1 MQKQTAKVKSTRKTG
16 VRRTWSTLEKSTV
29 NTGQSQRSTLVH
41 VWSTVNTGQRMTWRL
56 CQLGLTWHWHVS
68 SGDVARADVAERMMY
83 GLRWRRGFHEC
94 VDRRWTISV
103 VPSKLKSE
111 QYSQRWCEKQWSCA
125 VWNSLRTVA
134 AGPEPKDDAWM
145 TSEVQRQKA
154 AAAVVIGWSVKK
166 KGSHT
171 NEDRLLR
178 KG

>member
-1 MQKQTAKVKSTRKTG
+1 MLVHMRSTVKVNG
-16 VRRTWSTLEKSTV
+16 QMMAKSTV
-29 NTGQSQRSTLVH
+29 NVGSIA
-41 VWSTVNTGQRMTWRL
+41 NAGQRMTWRW
-56 CQLGLTWHWHVS
+56 CQLGLTWHWRVS
-68 SGDVARADVAERMMY
+68 SGDIARADVAERMTY

-134 AGPEPKDDAWM
+134 AGPEPKDDSWM

-154 AAAVVIGWSVKK
+154 AATVVIGGSVKK
-166 KGSHT
+166 ERKSH
-171 NEDRLLR
+171 
-178 KG
+178 